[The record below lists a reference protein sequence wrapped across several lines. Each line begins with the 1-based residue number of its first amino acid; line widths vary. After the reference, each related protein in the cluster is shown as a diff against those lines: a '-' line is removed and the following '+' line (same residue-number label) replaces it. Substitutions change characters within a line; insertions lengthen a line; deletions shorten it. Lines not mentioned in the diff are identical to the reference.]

1 MGRGHAY
8 PPDLAD
14 YVVAQW
20 PTESPLTITHAAMVE
35 ALSISFQASMTAE
48 EGRPTRYRLLLT
60 PPERLPEH
68 GSPTTGVLRL
78 RFDQTRPFTTDEL
91 RRLAPSVP
99 FEAALIG
106 AWMDDDGKLRIWGV
120 AHSGPAWLAPTW
132 GGRDVVPVWT
142 TDPIVHVSGPGRL
155 AVRCAGHL
163 VGGLE
168 RGILVDAAMDVFES
182 VWLAER
188 FAQER
193 EVVRTRH
200 AAGQAGASAPTDV
213 EHSLVRT
220 VSQHM
225 LRRVIQLVR
234 EARHGGMFL
243 IVSSEAH
250 CHADTLRLKYRFAPD
265 EPTQRFNTL
274 LMSLLDRLASRT
286 TKNSVGWMDFATD
299 LSPDME
305 ELERAIF
312 EVSRVIAGL
321 AAIDGAVVLDK
332 RFSIVGFGAEVSAT
346 LPAPNGVWEAIDVE
360 GVHRQSDPV
369 ENVGTRHRAA
379 YRFVRDH
386 PQGLAIVISHDGA
399 VRFVANQDGEVVF
412 WSQSVSP

>member
-14 YVVAQW
+14 YVIASW
-20 PTESPLTITHAAMVE
+20 PAETPLTLSPHAMVE
-35 ALSISFQASMTAE
+35 ALSVCFQASMTAE
-48 EGRPTRYRLLLT
+48 EGRPTRFRLLLT
-60 PPERLPEH
+60 PPERLPAGGAP
-68 GSPTTGVLRL
+68 GSGALRL
-78 RFDQTRPFTTDEL
+78 TLDQSRPFTTDEL

-99 FEAALIG
+99 FEAALIC
-106 AWMDDDGKLRIWGV
+106 AWEEDGKLRIWGV
-120 AHSGPAWLAPTW
+120 AYSGPGWLAPTW
-132 GGRDVVPVWT
+132 GGRDVVPIWT
-142 TDPIVHVSGPGRL
+142 HDPIVHVSGPGRL
-155 AVRCAGHL
+155 AVRCSGRL

-182 VWLAER
+182 QWLTER
-188 FAQER
+188 FAAER
-193 EVVRTRH
+193 ETVRQTH
-200 AAGQAGASAPTDV
+200 AASQAQAAVPTEA

-234 EARHGGMFL
+234 EARHGGMLLF
-243 IVSSEAH
+243 VETGSHCESSA
-250 CHADTLRLKYRFAPD
+250 LRLKYRFEGD
-265 EPTQRFNTL
+265 EPPRRFNTL
-274 LMSLLDRLASRT
+274 LLTLLDRLAAGT
-286 TKNSVGWMDFATD
+286 TKVSVGWTDFATD
-299 LSPDME
+299 LSP
-305 ELERAIF
+305 ELEALEQSIF
-312 EVSRVIAGL
+312 EVSRLIAGL

-332 RFSIVGFGAEVSAT
+332 RFEILGFGAEVSAT
-346 LPAPNGVWEAIDVE
+346 LPAPVQVWEAIDVE
-360 GVHRQSDPV
+360 GVHRQSDEV